1 MTYEEIK
8 NSMNQKYEKEIINR
22 RFEMFGTDKNEP
34 LNGCD
39 IIFCGCDLTLNDDFW
54 K

>member
-8 NSMNQKYEKEIINR
+8 NSMNPKYEQEIINR
-22 RFEMFGTDKNEP
+22 RFEMFGTDKNQP
-34 LNGCD
+34 LSGYD
-39 IIFCGCDLTLNDDFW
+39 IIVCGCDLTLNNDFA